1 LLIEIHITA
10 ATTLYIYIAYLPCL
24 DIQMLVMRLVTREMM
39 FDLHYSLIRRIV
51 ENDFEIGYNVINIV
65 DLE

>member
-10 ATTLYIYIAYLPCL
+10 AITLHIYIAYLPSL
-24 DIQMLVMRLVTREMM
+24 DIQMLVMKLVTREMM
-39 FDLHYSLIRRIV
+39 FDLHHSLLRRIV